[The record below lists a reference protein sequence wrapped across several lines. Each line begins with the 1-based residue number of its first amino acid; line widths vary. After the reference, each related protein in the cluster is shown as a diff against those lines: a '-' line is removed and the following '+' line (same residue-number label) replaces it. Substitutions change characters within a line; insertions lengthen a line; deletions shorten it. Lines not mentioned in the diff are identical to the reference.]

1 MIFLEYQHREKHL
14 LLVKYLVK
22 LLLLLYYYLSCT
34 NFIDIICQDVR
45 GLAQSQLTSGVG
57 QCIVSQSVR
66 STWLGK

>member
-1 MIFLEYQHREKHL
+1 MCELMLLSMIFLEYQHREKHL

-45 GLAQSQLTSGVG
+45 GLA
-57 QCIVSQSVR
+57 
-66 STWLGK
+66 

>member
-1 MIFLEYQHREKHL
+1 MLLSMIFLEYQHTENL
-14 LLVKYLVK
+14 Y

-34 NFIDIICQDVR
+34 NFIDIICQEVK
-45 GLAQSQLTSGVG
+45 GLAQSQLTSGVD